1 VTGLLLA
8 GPQDRNAGMKMA
20 LAQDMLLIVVRHHA
34 GDFAGAT
41 PNALLAV
48 SHNKTIHNHT
58 CFWFNNLI
66 LYMNMVFTHHGAIGQ
81 CSNAR
86 KPTISVNLWQINFIQ
101 RAVL

>member
-1 VTGLLLA
+1 LRAGRIFAVVAGNGTVLA
-8 GPQDRNAGMKMA
+8 RFEDRNTGMKMA

-34 GDFAGAT
+34 GDFAGTT

-66 LYMNMVFTHHGAIGQ
+66 LYMYCI
-81 CSNAR
+81 
-86 KPTISVNLWQINFIQ
+86 
-101 RAVL
+101 